1 MFSSVDLFYL
11 DKPSLLGILAILLD
25 VGIVAFIMY
34 WFFLFLRGTRASRML
49 MGLLLVLAIAGVISH
64 LLDLFTIQF
73 LLANFLNYFFI
84 FLIIIFHVEIRRL
97 LTHVGSELPLF
108 SGEDNG
114 LEALDELLESLERMS
129 AMRTGAIIVL
139 ERSAIMDETVLSG
152 GEVIDAQ
159 ISKEL
164 IWAIFHVHK
173 ENPLHDGA
181 IVIRK
186 NRVYK
191 AGVILPLSDNK
202 QLDSRYGTRHRAA
215 LGLTENTDALTIVI
229 SEERGTISLC
239 DKGLIVPMENTMRL
253 RNEILRLMRKQGL
266 SPARWWR
273 KNRNQARG

>member
-11 DKPSLLGILAILLD
+11 DKPSLFGFVSILLD
-25 VGIVAFIMY
+25 VGLVAFLVY
-34 WFFLFLRGTRASRML
+34 EFFLFLRGTRASLML
-49 MGLLLVLAIAGVISH
+49 MGLLLAMGAIWGLSTS
-64 LLDLFTIQF
+64 LDLFTIQF
-73 LLANFLNYFFI
+73 LLANFLNYFFL

-97 LTHVGSELPLF
+97 LTHVGSGISLV
-108 SGEDNG
+108 SAGDNG
-114 LEALDELLESLERMS
+114 FETLDELLESLERMS

-139 ERSAIMDETVLSG
+139 ERSAIMDDTVFSG

-164 IWAIFHVHK
+164 IWAVFHVHK

-181 IVIRK
+181 MVIRK
-186 NRVYK
+186 NRIYK
-191 AGVILPLSDNK
+191 AGVILPMSDNK

-253 RNEILRLMRKQGL
+253 RNELLRLMRNQGL
-266 SPARWWR
+266 TPARWWR
-273 KNRNQARG
+273 KQRKGAKG